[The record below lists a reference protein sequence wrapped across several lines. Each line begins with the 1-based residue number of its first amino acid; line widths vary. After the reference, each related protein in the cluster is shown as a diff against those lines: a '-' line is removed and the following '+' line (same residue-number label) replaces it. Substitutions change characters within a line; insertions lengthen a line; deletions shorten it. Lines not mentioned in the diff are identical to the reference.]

1 MVNWTGRMVSGVVA
15 IAWLAAAT
23 PLGAQQAGE
32 TFRDRNVDGSECVV
46 CPEMVV
52 ISAGS
57 FRMGNIS
64 GGGESDEKPVH
75 RVTIPNK
82 FAVGKFEVTFSQ
94 WDACVATGGCNGYIP
109 SDRGFGRGNR
119 PVLEVNWDD
128 AKAYVR
134 WLSGKTG
141 KEYRLPSESEWE
153 YMARAGGT
161 SKYPFGDSESSL
173 CEYGNG
179 ADRGARFSWK
189 NESCDDGYGRGTAPV
204 GSFKP
209 NSFGV
214 YDTVGNLFEWVVDCW
229 HGDYAGAPEDG
240 SPWTGGGDC
249 SMRVLR
255 GGSAAV
261 NPRELRSANRY
272 RNSTGIRNYSNGIR
286 VARTLP

>member
-1 MVNWTGRMVSGVVA
+1 MVNWTGWMVSGVVA
-15 IAWLAAAT
+15 IAGLAAAT
-23 PLGAQQAGE
+23 PLGAQQTGE
-32 TFRDRNVDGSECVV
+32 TFRDRDVDGSECVV

-52 ISAGS
+52 IPAGS
-57 FRMGNIS
+57 FRMGDLD
-64 GGGESDEKPVH
+64 GGGDSDEKPVH

-94 WDACVATGGCNGYIP
+94 WDACVATGGCNDHSP
-109 SDRGFGRGNR
+109 DDRGFGRGNR
-119 PVLEVNWDD
+119 PVFNVNWDD

-134 WLSGKTG
+134 WLSRKTG

-189 NESCDDGYGRGTAPV
+189 NESCSDGYGRGTAPV

-209 NSFGV
+209 NNFGV
-214 YDTVGNLFEWVVDCW
+214 YDTVGNTFEFVEDCW
-229 HGDYAGAPEDG
+229 HGGYAGAPEDG
-240 SPWTGGGDC
+240 SAWTGGGDC

-255 GGSAAV
+255 GGSAI
-261 NPRELRSANRY
+261 NEPRNLRSANRY
-272 RNSTGIRNYSNGIR
+272 RNSTGIRNYSSGFRI
-286 VARTLP
+286 ARNLP